1 MRIPKSGSFYFAFFL
16 LALIS
21 LLIVIA
27 TQYNKNAAL
36 VPLVVGIPTVLLV
49 IIEMLREQIP
59 AFAKFLETDVFQTK
73 KAKTA
78 TGKGHT
84 DAKQKTI
91 KELKAILIIIGFML
105 LVLMTGFL
113 VAIPVFSFVYIFIFA
128 RESWY
133 KALMAAVSTWLFI
146 YAIFCSLMNI
156 KFPWSFLF

>member
-16 LALIS
+16 LLLIS
-21 LLIVIA
+21 LLVVIA

-36 VPLVVGIPTVLLV
+36 MPLVVGIPTVLL
-49 IIEMLREQIP
+49 IIVEMLREQNP
-59 AFAKFLETDVFQTK
+59 VFAKFLETDVFHSK
-73 KAKTA
+73 KAKPA
-78 TGKGHT
+78 GDKGPIEP
-84 DAKQKTI
+84 KQKTI

-128 RESWY
+128 RESWN
-133 KALMAAVSTWLFI
+133 KALMAAISTWLFI
-146 YAIFCSLMNI
+146 YAIFCALMDI